1 MKGPCLI
8 GCLSNPGIWMRTFLQ
23 ILVLASVGL
32 QSAWAEEVFV
42 PEPAMIN
49 SFDPY
54 PLDPGVLEI
63 GPGYTFTSSNRAFD
77 ADGSLQPSDYS
88 RGHSFFTEF
97 TYGVTEG
104 VDVRLLLGD
113 VHGVDHSS
121 DLDGDGHPDRLAGR
135 GFGDVEMGVRWQFY
149 QSQDGTAAAALVTG
163 LALPSGPEAR
173 PDRLE
178 LTQGF
183 PSLTPR
189 LVASKS
195 WGRLQVLGDV
205 GATLPLGRHESRP
218 CGGVDANLGLGY
230 QVGDHLK
237 PLVELNYS
245 KFDFSGQPASEDLSL
260 TAGLVIMFS
269 DSVYL
274 NLGLQRSI
282 AGRNAPES
290 NSGVVFFSLTP

>member
-1 MKGPCLI
+1 MKGSCL
-8 GCLSNPGIWMRTFLQ
+8 LSWLASGNILMRTLLQ
-23 ILVLASVGL
+23 ILLLASVAL
-32 QSAWAEEVFV
+32 QPAWGEEVFV

-77 ADGSLQPSDYS
+77 SEGALGPSDYS
-88 RGHSFFTEF
+88 RQHSCFTEF

-121 DLDGDGHPDRLAGR
+121 DLDGDGHPDKLAGR
-135 GFGDVEMGVRWQFY
+135 GIGDVEMGVRWQFY
-149 QSQDGTAAAALVTG
+149 QGSDGTAAVAFLSG
-163 LALPSGPEAR
+163 LALPSGPEAG
-173 PDRLE
+173 PYRLE

-195 WGRLQVLGDV
+195 WGRFQVLGDV
-205 GATLPLGRHESRP
+205 GVTLPLGRHESRP
-218 CGGVDANLGLGY
+218 RGGLDANLGLGY

-245 KFDFSGQPASEDLSL
+245 KFHFSGQPASEDLSL
-260 TAGLVIMFS
+260 TAGLVVMFS

-274 NLGLQRSI
+274 NLGLQRSM
-282 AGRNAPES
+282 AGRNSPES
-290 NSGVVFFSLTP
+290 NSGVFFLSLTP